1 MNIEDKLK
9 LVLLKYIEGNN
20 LQINNTRHYQKV
32 TFNNQIIAIFFYYTR
47 ELYFTKYFS
56 LYFMLPPESE
66 DKLVKVFFEEVIYPS
81 LDFPHDS
88 KTYKFAGLY
97 NPD

>member
-20 LQINNTRHYQKV
+20 LQINNSRHYQKV
-32 TFNNQIIAIFFYYTR
+32 TFNNKIIAIFFYHTR

-56 LYFMLPPESE
+56 LYLMLPPKSV
-66 DKLVKVFFEEVIYPS
+66 DSFVKVFFEEVILPS
-81 LDFPHDS
+81 LNFPHNS
-88 KTYKFAGLY
+88 KTYNFAGLY
-97 NPD
+97 DPD